1 MGSNHQR
8 DEQSKAQL
16 SVVLVTQSHARPHLV
31 ALTFSAH
38 LFPDEAM
45 TEFMAAL
52 KKKKKMTHG
61 RLNGIWDQAGTGP
74 ETSLENSERG
84 ESQET
89 WPSQR
94 EEWNP
99 TSGTMGYRHN
109 NECLALHGDIN

>member
-8 DEQSKAQL
+8 GEQSKAQL
-16 SVVLVTQSHARPHLV
+16 SVVLVTQSHAHPHLM

-52 KKKKKMTHG
+52 KKKITHG

-74 ETSLENSERG
+74 ETSLEN
-84 ESQET
+84 Q
-89 WPSQR
+89 
-94 EEWNP
+94 
-99 TSGTMGYRHN
+99 
-109 NECLALHGDIN
+109 